1 MIIKNYEIKKS
12 LSSFL
17 EKKIFLIYGEN
28 YGLKKDIKKIIF
40 SKLEKK
46 DPEYLSLSEEEI
58 IKNEEAFYNFVN
70 LKSLFNNQKILV
82 VNNVTDKITKYVK
95 YIDDTKLEDILIIFF
110 AEILE
115 KKSKL
120 RNLFEASKK
129 NICIPCYYDTEK
141 DLEIIALKE
150 LSDDKINLSRE
161 IINFLVKQANGDRSN
176 LRNELDKIKSFSKG
190 KKDSDFTQIKKLINF
205 SGEIKVDNLV
215 NICLCGD
222 KINVNNLLSELYT
235 KSISEIFLLKVLS
248 NKIRKLIEIKKMSED
263 KQNLDFLINN
273 YKPPIFWKEKPI
285 IKKQLIIWNLFDLK
299 KIIYQISDIET
310 DCKRNPE
317 ISKIIFLKFFNEIC
331 IKANNYA

>member
-1 MIIKNYEIKKS
+1 
-12 LSSFL
+12 
-17 EKKIFLIYGEN
+17 GEN

-70 LKSLFNNQKILV
+70 LKSLFNNQKILI

-95 YIDDTKLEDILIIFF
+95 YIDDTKLEDMLIIFF
-110 AEILE
+110 SEILE

-120 RNLFEASKK
+120 RNLFETSKT

-141 DLEIIALKE
+141 DLEMIAVKE
-150 LSDDKINLSRE
+150 LSNSKINLSRE
-161 IINFLVKQANGDRSN
+161 IINFLVKQANGDRNN
-176 LRNELDKIKSFSKG
+176 LRNELDKIKLFSKS

-235 KSISEIFLLKVLS
+235 KSIS
-248 NKIRKLIEIKKMSED
+248 
-263 KQNLDFLINN
+263 
-273 YKPPIFWKEKPI
+273 
-285 IKKQLIIWNLFDLK
+285 
-299 KIIYQISDIET
+299 
-310 DCKRNPE
+310 
-317 ISKIIFLKFFNEIC
+317 
-331 IKANNYA
+331 